1 MSIRNEP
8 KAKLMLPGDQ
18 QPLDTTLQTVHVGSA
33 ICMGL
38 LTAIIATSLILLLS
52 WANYPFF
59 PAPPSDRPPIF
70 HVQAFWQFIAGLIA
84 KAFQGEVFRFY
95 HDYLNQ
101 MIKIGMGAN
110 LVYRWLIAIAGG
122 LACGCWIFWKSLK
135 PTGGTRHVK
144 GKELLEGTAAYLTL
158 KREFNFL
165 SRNGKGSGLVIAA
178 DKGFDPSKPQHYTP
192 QHLKPGTF
200 IEKPETLRRSHALY
214 IGGTGRGKTQLIYFE
229 IAQIYQR
236 IRNGEAIKLLI
247 ADTPKGDYN
256 AYFHASHVHK
266 VAPQDQGGVCW
277 AIAEDLRNPLVANA
291 FWRGKIPVEDKNP
304 IWSLAAVSV
313 CTGATKVLQVLAPR
327 AWNYGMLAHLLG
339 KSGGELSVIIGEHY
353 PEARQVLN
361 SAGETLAS
369 VMFNLGTYTADIIQ
383 LGRIYD
389 CYDTKIPIRQATA
402 KALQSPAFLN
412 HIVKDM
418 NDDLLDGSTETMR
431 FKKSTYFKGVCLY
444 LNKSK
449 SGWRWKD
456 FAQFVKQPIDEQNEI
471 IFPFM
476 YGSEKATLIKSAF
489 MDGWKNLCAAV
500 VLHAHE
506 WDLAEGTKR
515 LSIRS
520 WIMDENPK
528 RKVLILKPS
537 ESFPTLTEGLIKG
550 ILYFANTVILGDL
563 TDNRTRRFHILID
576 EFQSYGNIEAFT
588 APALSLYRSRG
599 VSISLAMQDLAQI
612 VKVSGQEFVDF
623 ITSNTGSIFILG
635 VNDGFTANKFSD
647 LLGEK
652 TIAKLHRSVSHS
664 DGGKSTSTDEQH
676 HQEKV
681 MGANEFN
688 LLGANE
694 ATMTITYLALFAKQ
708 NPAYILTA
716 PIIAY
721 KTRAQSKPAQW
732 IDTSPATP
740 QLPNMDDYWDEP
752 LELSQ
757 STSTENAINE
767 AALSTIN
774 ELLDRQYEGYEADLE
789 QEYATQTD
797 ADRLGVFPELG
808 PLAIYQESDEQ
819 DEINDYA
826 IPKIRFTDVHGGEK
840 RNPYQEMML
849 SQD

>member
-1 MSIRNEP
+1 M
-8 KAKLMLPGDQ
+8 
-18 QPLDTTLQTVHVGSA
+18 
-33 ICMGL
+33 
-38 LTAIIATSLILLLS
+38 
-52 WANYPFF
+52 
-59 PAPPSDRPPIF
+59 
-70 HVQAFWQFIAGLIA
+70 QAFWQFLAGLIS
-84 KAFQGEVFRFY
+84 KLFQGDGFHYY
-95 HDYLNQ
+95 HAYLNHLNQ
-101 MIKIGMGAN
+101 TGLGDY
-110 LVYRWLIAIAGG
+110 LVYRWLVAMFAGV
-122 LACGCWIFWKSLK
+122 ACGSWVFWKSLK
-135 PTGGTRHVK
+135 PVGGVRHIK
-144 GKELLEGTAAYLTL
+144 GKELLQGKAAYISL

-165 SRNGKGSGLVIAA
+165 SRNGKGSGLVIAS
-178 DKGFDPSKPQHYTP
+178 DKGFDPTKPQHYTS
-192 QHLKPGTF
+192 QHLKPGSF
-200 IEKPETLRRSHALY
+200 IEKPESLRRSHSLY

-229 IAQIYQR
+229 IAQVYQR
-236 IRNGEAIKLLI
+236 IRNGEAIKLMI

-266 VAPQDQGGVCW
+266 VAPQDEGGVCW

-313 CTGATKVLQVLAPR
+313 CTGAPKVLQVLAPR

-339 KSGGELSVIIGEHY
+339 KSGGELAIIIGEHY

-369 VMFNLGTYTADIIQ
+369 VMFNLGTYAADIIQ

-402 KALQSPAFLN
+402 KALQSSAYLN
-412 HIVKDM
+412 YIVKDM
-418 NDDLLDGSTETMR
+418 STDLLDTHNETIR
-431 FKKSTYFKGVCLY
+431 QKKATYFKGVCLY
-444 LNKSK
+444 LNKVK
-449 SGWRWKD
+449 TGWCWKD
-456 FAQFVKQPIDEQNEI
+456 FAHFVKQPIDEQNEM
-471 IFPFM
+471 IFPFIN
-476 YGSEKATLIKSAF
+476 GNEKASLMKPAF

-500 VLHAHE
+500 VLHARE

-599 VSISLAMQDLAQI
+599 ISISLAMQDLAQI

-716 PIIAY
+716 PILAY
-721 KTRAQSKPAQW
+721 KTRAESKPAHW
-732 IDTSPATP
+732 IDTSPTTP
-740 QLPNMDDYWDEP
+740 ELPNMDEYWDNS
-752 LELSQ
+752 SQ
-757 STSTENAINE
+757 STASVNAINE
-767 AALSTIN
+767 TAISTID
-774 ELLDRQYEGYEADLE
+774 ESLDQQANLE
-789 QEYATQTD
+789 QEYATQTE
-797 ADRLGVFPELG
+797 ADRLGFIPETG
-808 PLAIYQESDEQ
+808 PLAIYQENDGQ

-826 IPKIRFTDVHGGEK
+826 IPENTVADVLCGEK

-849 SQD
+849 RKD

>member
-1 MSIRNEP
+1 
-8 KAKLMLPGDQ
+8 MLPGDQ
-18 QPLDTTLQTVHVGSA
+18 QPLDTTIKTVHVGSA
-33 ICMGL
+33 MFMGL
-38 LTAIIATSLILLLS
+38 FATVIVTSLLLLLS

-59 PAPPSDRPPIF
+59 PAPPSERPPIF
-70 HVQAFWQFIAGLIA
+70 HVQAFWQVLAGLVS
-84 KAFQGEVFRFY
+84 KLFQGDVFHYYRAY
-95 HDYLNQ
+95 LHRLNQ
-101 MIKIGMGAN
+101 IGMGDY
-110 LVYRWLIAIAGG
+110 LVYRWLMAIVGG
-122 LACGCWIFWKSLK
+122 VACGGWVFWKSLK
-135 PTGGTRHVK
+135 PVGGIRHIK
-144 GKELLEGTAAYLTL
+144 GKELLEGNIAYRSL
-158 KREFNFL
+158 KREFGFL
-165 SRNGKGSGLVIAA
+165 CRNGKGSGLVIGA
-178 DKGFDPSKPQHYTP
+178 DQEFNPTNPKHYSP
-192 QHLKPGTF
+192 QHLKPSRF
-200 IEKPETLRRSHALY
+200 IEKPEALRRSHALY

-229 IAQIYQR
+229 IAQVYQR

-266 VAPQDQGGVCW
+266 VAPQDVGGVCW

-339 KSGGELSVIIGEHY
+339 KTGGELSVIIGEHY

-402 KALQSPAFLN
+402 KALQSSAYLN
-412 HIVKDM
+412 YIVKDM
-418 NDDLLDGSTETMR
+418 GSDPLDTSNETIR
-431 FKKSTYFKGVCLY
+431 QKKATYFKGVCLY
-444 LNKSK
+444 LNKVK
-449 SGWRWKD
+449 PGWRWKD
-456 FAQFVKQPIDEQNEI
+456 FARFVKQPIDEQNEM
-471 IFPFM
+471 IFLFIN
-476 YGSEKATLIKSAF
+476 GNEKALLMKPAF

-500 VLHAHE
+500 VLHARE

-520 WIMDENPK
+520 WIMDENPN

-563 TDNRTRRFHILID
+563 TDSRTRKFHILID

-599 VSISLAMQDLAQI
+599 ISISLAMQDLAQI

-694 ATMTITYLALFAKQ
+694 ATLTITYLALFARQ

-716 PIIAY
+716 PILSY
-721 KTRAQSKPAQW
+721 KTRSESKPAAW
-732 IDTSPATP
+732 IDAEPSIPA
-740 QLPNMDDYWDEP
+740 LPNMDQFWDISHDSNQAP
-752 LELSQ
+752 QLPISA
-757 STSTENAINE
+757 NKAIIDE
-767 AALSTIN
+767 Q
-774 ELLDRQYEGYEADLE
+774 LDHLYDGYCDDLE
-789 QEYATQTD
+789 REFSTQTD
-797 ADRLGVFPELG
+797 ADRLGFIAEPD
-808 PLAIYQESDEQ
+808 PFAMYQEW
-819 DEINDYA
+819 ND
-826 IPKIRFTDVHGGEK
+826 PEEDSR
-840 RNPYQEMML
+840 
-849 SQD
+849 